1 MEKRGAILSHAVLQ
15 KLVEYVSL
23 SMRIGKKLDN
33 EEVNCSLQVFSGSSP
48 SVCCGD
54 FAFDPVDGE
63 PRAPILPSLTFWH
76 KWYLSQNRILHL
88 QSQECDHRETSG
100 FSQLHN
106 YKTAT
111 KFVINIF

>member
-23 SMRIGKKLDN
+23 STRMGKKVDN

-48 SVCCGD
+48 GVCCGD
-54 FAFDPVDGE
+54 FGLDPVDRE
-63 PRAPILPSLTFWH
+63 PGAPILPSLTFWH
-76 KWYLSQNRILHL
+76 KWCFSQNRVIHL
-88 QSQECDHRETSG
+88 QSQECGHRQKSG
-100 FSQLHN
+100 FLQLHN

-111 KFVINIF
+111 KFVITIF